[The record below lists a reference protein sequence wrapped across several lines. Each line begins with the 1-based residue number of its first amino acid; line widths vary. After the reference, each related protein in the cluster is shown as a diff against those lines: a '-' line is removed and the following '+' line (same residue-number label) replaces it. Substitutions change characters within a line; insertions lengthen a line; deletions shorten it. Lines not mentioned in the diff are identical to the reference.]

1 MEPVT
6 FFVFASPEKFTPE
19 QEKELLNSVNEFL
32 KNWKSHGVPVRAK
45 TNIEYG
51 HFLTVE
57 ILPGSEIPGGC
68 SKDELFRKIMNIEKE
83 FNLSLL
89 DRKYVYFWDVKK
101 QIILPIQLSEAKNF
115 LSLKTQIYNLKI
127 FDTIVTNKAGWSSNP
142 FEIKESWL
150 TELVKDKVYTKI

>member
-32 KNWKSHGVPVRAK
+32 KNWKSHGVPVQAK
-45 TNIEYG
+45 ANIEYG

-68 SKDELFRKIMNIEKE
+68 SKDELFRLIGKIENENK
-83 FNLSLL
+83 LSLL
-89 DRKYVYFWDVKK
+89 DRKFIYLWDSTNRNVFTVK
-101 QIILPIQLSEAKNF
+101 LSDIGNF
-115 LSLKTQIYNLKI
+115 LSESKKI
-127 FDTIVTNKAGWSSNP
+127 RVFDTSVTDANKWKMNP
-142 FEIKESWL
+142 IPIENSWL
-150 TELVKDKVYTKI
+150 TALVSERE